1 MTHWTC
7 ENHLIVPWS
16 TRQSTWYLRV
26 RAAWRCLLLIGARIW
41 IIWLTESNSFDMNL
55 ICLHFWWVAYL
66 PGRPWFNAWFNICGN
81 SQSCFQK
88 CAKFALE
95 KISYLCGCWL
105 LPLPLLLFLHL
116 QRLLG
121 TGMQS
126 ICKFSLLCRV
136 CKCSSIW
143 LLSIFPC
150 WLPVTPS
157 PLCHLRVFCVI
168 STLERIERCLLSVRP
183 IVYTLPGG
191 LAQLCSCS
199 TQPHWAMQ
207 MMHGCLLAP
216 GWMLAPLC
224 LCHCL
229 RFFSCCTRLSLSLC
243 VCLGRVLAKG
253 AEFGKWR
260 CNIRGNWIAQGT
272 HFK

>member
-26 RAAWRCLLLIGARIW
+26 WAAWRCLLLIGTLIW

-191 LAQLCSCS
+191 PCLALF
-199 TQPHWAMQ
+199 
-207 MMHGCLLAP
+207 LLYP
-216 GWMLAPLC
+216 APLGYANDAW
-224 LCHCL
+224 LPL
-229 RFFSCCTRLSLSLC
+229 GSWMDAGSSVPLPLPAFFLMLHSPVSVSVSVSVSGSC
-243 VCLGRVLAKG
+243 
-253 AEFGKWR
+253 FGQR
-260 CNIRGNWIAQGT
+260 CWIWQMAL
-272 HFK
+272 